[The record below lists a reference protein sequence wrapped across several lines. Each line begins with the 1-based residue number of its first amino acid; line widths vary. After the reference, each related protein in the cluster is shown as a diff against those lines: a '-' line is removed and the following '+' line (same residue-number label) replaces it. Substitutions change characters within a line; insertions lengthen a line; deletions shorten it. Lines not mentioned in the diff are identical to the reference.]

1 MNLEQVKSVTI
12 YVLGLAA
19 VIIGAIPAVTESVA
33 VHTALVAAGAVVVA
47 VERYLQ
53 GQVEVVGRIRK

>member
-1 MNLEQVKSVTI
+1 MKVTLASAKSVAI

-19 VIIGAIPAVTESVA
+19 VIIGALPQTDLPAGVHATLVA
-33 VHTALVAAGAVVVA
+33 VGGVIVA

-53 GQVEVVGRIRK
+53 GQLTLAGAK